1 MNIMPI
7 LASGN
12 SHAKARST
20 PKSAPD
26 APIDMKDD
34 KNWALRVIILDK
46 VALEIDPP
54 PVNMCSKG
62 KRAVPLPSAIAVL
75 KAVTRECVSIIHD
88 NSWIIDAPI
97 PVKK

>member
-1 MNIMPI
+1 MIEKNCVN
-7 LASGN
+7 LHNYS
-12 SHAKARST
+12 RST

-34 KNWALRVIILDK
+34 KNCAFRFIIFDK

-62 KRAVPLPSAIAVL
+62 NRAVPLPSAIAVL